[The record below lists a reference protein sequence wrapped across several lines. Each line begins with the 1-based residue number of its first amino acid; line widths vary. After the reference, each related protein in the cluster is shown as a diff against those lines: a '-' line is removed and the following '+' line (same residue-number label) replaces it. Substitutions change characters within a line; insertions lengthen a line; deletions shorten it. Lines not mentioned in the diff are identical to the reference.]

1 MLFDAI
7 TNDKSEKEKSEE
19 CHRKYSYKT
28 PPQKVKLEDEV
39 SKKLSELKSFEQIR
53 FEKSYCKKENCS
65 CRDIK
70 HYFDSF
76 NNSTNIWSPAT
87 LEQQI
92 ENRNQNH
99 LSVMSIINHI
109 NQHSK
114 NNHLNDSTMSENK
127 SSNIVKNLITDLN
140 DDMLNTP
147 VAGIKKSFSSS
158 LFKNIQSDI
167 SEKKHYNSTE
177 KKISRNNYY
186 IKEIKSKKY
195 TNKRIKYNKNH
206 LGKFVLIQLNLK
218 MHSRKIKIVTV
229 TT

>member
-1 MLFDAI
+1 MLFDEI
-7 TNDKSEKEKSEE
+7 TNDKSEKEKTEVCSV
-19 CHRKYSYKT
+19 KYSYKT
-28 PPQKVKLEDEV
+28 PPQKLKLEEEV

-65 CRDIK
+65 CKDIRNI
-70 HYFDSF
+70 FDSF

-92 ENRNQNH
+92 ENRNQNR
-99 LSVMSIINHI
+99 LSVNSIINHI

-114 NNHLNDSTMSENK
+114 NNHLNDSALSENNT
-127 SSNIVKNLITDLN
+127 SNVVKNLITDLN

-147 VAGIKKSFSSS
+147 VLGIKKTFTSS
-158 LFKNIQSDI
+158 LFKNIQCDS
-167 SEKKHYNSTE
+167 SEKKHFNSTE

-206 LGKFVLIQLNLK
+206 LSKFV
-218 MHSRKIKIVTV
+218 
-229 TT
+229 